1 MENKGTYIN
10 FNGEIVEFNYESELS
25 LSQKVSFI
33 MEVAGM
39 VVSKNIGY
47 ACILK
52 EPIFNYCLIKY
63 FTDIV
68 LFENESDFS
77 LDMIEIFVKFNQ
89 KYVID
94 TITNA
99 IGEDTFDELSK
110 ACEEA
115 IEFRKNHFSDCQNEV
130 SDLLLAVR
138 ELISKPDVLS
148 ELIIALTN
156 AVKSFEDKDIDM
168 DTVNKLTD
176 IIPVMKEMGSVDVA
190 KTIVKEIHK
199 NEQTDIKE
207 EKQKSKRGRKPK
219 AETKSNVKLVK

>member
-1 MENKGTYIN
+1 MNNKGTYVN
-10 FNGEIVEFNYESELS
+10 FNGETVEYSYENELS

-52 EPIFNYCLIKY
+52 ETIFNYCLIKY

-68 LFENESDFS
+68 LFENEGDFS
-77 LDMIEIFVKFNQ
+77 LDMIDIFVKKNKQ
-89 KYVID
+89 CVID
-94 TITNA
+94 SITKTI
-99 IGEDTFDELSK
+99 GRDTFDELSR

-115 IEFRKNHFSDCQNEV
+115 IEFRKMHFSDCQNEV
-130 SDLLLAVR
+130 SDLLLAIR

-168 DTVNKLTD
+168 DTVNKLAG
-176 IIPVMKEMGSVDVA
+176 IIPVMKDMGSVDVA
-190 KTIVKEIHK
+190 KTIVQEIHK
-199 NEQTDIKE
+199 NEQTDVKA
-207 EKQKSKRGRKPK
+207 EKPESNHKRKSKDK
-219 AETKSNVKLVK
+219 TKNNVKLVK